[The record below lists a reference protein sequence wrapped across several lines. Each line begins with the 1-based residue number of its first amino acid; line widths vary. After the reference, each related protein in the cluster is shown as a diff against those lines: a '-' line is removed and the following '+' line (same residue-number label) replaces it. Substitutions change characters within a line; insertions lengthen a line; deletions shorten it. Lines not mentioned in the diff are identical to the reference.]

1 VKFFFLAEIIAMA
14 PADVESI
21 SSGSEHN
28 AMGNQEKE
36 QNTISVNVGE
46 KSRFG
51 GFLSIL
57 ERHGGVEL
65 RGSTPVPY
73 KERTVTQYWNIFS
86 LWFCMSCNPLP

>member
-1 VKFFFLAEIIAMA
+1 MA

-21 SSGSEHN
+21 ASSSAPN
-28 AMGNQEKE
+28 AVGLHEEDKPAV
-36 QNTISVNVGE
+36 SVHVGE

-73 KERTVTQYWNIFS
+73 EERTVTQYWNIFS
-86 LWFCMSCNPLP
+86 LWFTMSCNPLP